1 MRTIEGTPSAV
12 GFRFAVIVAKFN
24 DFVTGRLQK
33 GALGALEA
41 AGARSDDVVV
51 VRVPGAFE
59 IPMAARHAAETGQFD
74 AVICLGCL
82 IRGATPHFEYIS
94 AAVAHGLTTAA
105 ADTGVPITFGVLTTN
120 AVEEA
125 LERAGEGPANKGWEA
140 ATAAI
145 EMAGIATALQS
156 LNERSS

>member
-1 MRTIEGTPSAV
+1 MRTIEGPKSAN
-12 GFRFAVIVAKFN
+12 GFRFAVIVSRFN
-24 DFVTGRLQK
+24 DFVTDRLEK
-33 GALGALEA
+33 GALAALDA
-41 AGARSDDVVV
+41 ASVRPDDVTV

-94 AAVAHGLTTAA
+94 SSVAHGLIDAA
-105 ADTGVPITFGVLTTN
+105 ADSGVPMTFGVLTTN

-125 LERAGEGPANKGWEA
+125 LERAGEGPTNKGWEA

-145 EMAGIATALQS
+145 EMAGITTALQT
-156 LNERSS
+156 LEERSS

>member
-1 MRTIEGTPSAV
+1 MRTIEGTPSAS

-24 DFVTGRLQK
+24 DFVTDRLQK
-33 GALGALEA
+33 GALAALEA
-41 AGARSDDVVV
+41 AGARPGDVTI

-59 IPMAARHAAETGQFD
+59 IPMAARHAAATGQFD

-94 AAVAHGLTTAA
+94 SAVAHGLTAAA
-105 ADTGVPITFGVLTTN
+105 ADTGIPMAFGVLTTN

-156 LNERSS
+156 LDERSS